1 MASLCFYSMLGVDI
15 NYKYKTNQHR
25 EQKENNLT
33 GKLHI
38 DSSYLDSRLSNKLAK
53 SVPLNESDIRL
64 IKATAKE
71 LACSFGDAVSR
82 LGLCGEESVFTSIS
96 EIIEWPL
103 IDKVADCPLAQ
114 QILSASIE
122 LGLNIDWCLAHNLFP
137 VIVDNENNTES
148 AVKIYTD
155 DPQAHFPLDVVGSL
169 TDKRKV
175 SCYLLTPAM
184 AVSITDDVSRERAV
198 SELFGKASTDIAA
211 LAEEAPV
218 INLVNSIVERAVQAD
233 SSDIHIEAGSKN
245 MLVRFRVDGQMSEFM
260 QQPMTRFPAIASRI
274 KLMAELDIAERRLP
288 QDGRFTIRAN
298 SREFDVR
305 VSTAPDV
312 HGESIVMRLL
322 PKKRD
327 ELSLDTLGFEADHL
341 QLIRE
346 WGALNNGIVL
356 VTGPTGSGKST
367 TLYGLLS
374 DIKTGKEKIITVEDP
389 VEYQLDGITQVQARP
404 DIGYT
409 FARALRTFLRQDP
422 DVIMVGE
429 IRDKETA
436 DIAVQSSLTGHL
448 VLSTLHTND
457 ACSVFPR
464 LTDIGV
470 EPFMVAATIQGVQA
484 QRLVRKLCKECSQP
498 AEAPTFITYDVLDGN
513 WRKPVG
519 CHSCQGRGYRG
530 RVGVYELVP
539 VSSEMRNLITH
550 RAPLA
555 EIRELA
561 RSSGSRSLLE
571 DGVLKASR
579 GVTSIEEILR
589 VCTIEDVN

>member
-1 MASLCFYSMLGVDI
+1 
-15 NYKYKTNQHR
+15 
-25 EQKENNLT
+25 LT

-38 DSSYLDSRLSNKLAK
+38 DPSLLDSILLKQLAE
-53 SVPLNESDIRL
+53 SVPLSESDIRL
-64 IKATAKE
+64 ANATAQE
-71 LACSFGDAVSR
+71 LTCSFGDAVSR
-82 LGLCGEESVFTSIS
+82 LGLCGEESVFSAIS
-96 EIIEWPL
+96 KIVEWPL
-103 IDKVADCPLAQ
+103 VDKVADCPLAQ
-114 QILSASIE
+114 QILDASIE
-122 LGLNIDWCLAHNLFP
+122 LGLNIDWCLDHNLFP
-137 VIVDNENNTES
+137 VIIVNEDNDEK
-148 AVKIYTD
+148 AVEIYTD
-155 DPQAHFPLDVVGSL
+155 DPQAHFPLDVVDTLIGE
-169 TDKRKV
+169 TKV
-175 SCYLLTPAM
+175 SCFLLTPAM
-184 AVSITDDVSRERAV
+184 SASIADDVSRERAV
-198 SELFGKASTDIAA
+198 SELFGKANTDIAA

-233 SSDIHIEAGSKN
+233 SSDIHIEAGANN

-274 KLMAELDIAERRLP
+274 KLMAQLDIAERRLP

-298 SREFDVR
+298 NKEFDVR

-327 ELSLDTLGFEADHL
+327 ELSLETLGFEPDHL

-374 DIKTGKEKIITVEDP
+374 DIKTGKEKIVTVEDP

-484 QRLVRKLCKECSQP
+484 QRLVRKLCQECSQP
-498 AEAPTFITYDVLDGN
+498 AETPTFIADDLPDGN

-519 CHSCQGRGYRG
+519 CHSCQWRGYRG
-530 RVGVYELVP
+530 RVGVYELVA
-539 VSSEMRNLITH
+539 VSPEMRNLITH

-555 EIRELA
+555 EIRKLA
-561 RSSGSRSLLE
+561 RASGSRSLLE

-579 GVTSIEEILR
+579 GVTSIEEVLR

>member
-1 MASLCFYSMLGVDI
+1 MS
-15 NYKYKTNQHR
+15 T
-25 EQKENNLT
+25 
-33 GKLHI
+33 KLHI
-38 DSSYLDSRLSNKLAK
+38 ETSTLNDSLAIALAR
-53 SVPLNESDIRL
+53 SVPLSDADVRL
-64 IKATAKE
+64 AQATASE
-71 LACSFGDAVSR
+71 LDCSLASAITR
-82 LGLCGEESVFTSIS
+82 LGLCGEDTVFIAIS
-96 EIIEWPL
+96 DIINWPL
-103 IDKVADCPLAQ
+103 VSQVAYCPSAQKVLAA
-114 QILSASIE
+114 IVE
-122 LGLNIDWCLAHNLFP
+122 LGLSIDWCLDQALF
-137 VIVDNENNTES
+137 VVLTERGIS
-148 AVKIYTD
+148 VFTD
-155 DPQAHFPLDVVGSL
+155 DPLAQFPLEVLADIARERVV
-169 TDKRKV
+169 T
-175 SCYLLTPAM
+175 CHLLTPAM
-184 AVSITDDVSRERAV
+184 AATISDDVSRERAV

-218 INLVNSIVERAVQAD
+218 INLVNSIVERAVQAE

-245 MLVRFRVDGQMSEFM
+245 MLVRFRVDGRMSEFM
-260 QQPMTRFPAIASRI
+260 QQPMSRFPAIASRI
-274 KLMAELDIAERRLP
+274 KLLAQLDIAERRLP
-288 QDGRFTIRAN
+288 QDGRFTIRAGN
-298 SREFDVR
+298 KEFDVR

-327 ELSLDTLGFEADHL
+327 ELSIDGLGFEADHL
-341 QLIRE
+341 SLIRE
-346 WGALNNGIVL
+346 WGKLNNGIVL

-374 DIKTGKEKIITVEDP
+374 DIKTGAEKIVTVEDP

-470 EPFMVAATIQGVQA
+470 EPFMVAATMQGVQA
-484 QRLVRKLCKECSQP
+484 QRLVRKLCPHCSEP
-498 AEAPTFITYDVLDGN
+498 AEAPTFLDEKLLQGD

-519 CHSCQGRGYRG
+519 CHQCQGRGYRG
-530 RVGVYELVP
+530 RIGVYELVP
-539 VSSEMRNLITH
+539 VNAAMRDLITH
-550 RAPLA
+550 SAPLA
-555 EIRELA
+555 EIRAQA
-561 RSSGSRSLLE
+561 RASGSRSLLD
-571 DGVLKASR
+571 DGLLKASR
-579 GVTSIEEILR
+579 GVTSVEEVLR
-589 VCTIEDVN
+589 VCSIEESES